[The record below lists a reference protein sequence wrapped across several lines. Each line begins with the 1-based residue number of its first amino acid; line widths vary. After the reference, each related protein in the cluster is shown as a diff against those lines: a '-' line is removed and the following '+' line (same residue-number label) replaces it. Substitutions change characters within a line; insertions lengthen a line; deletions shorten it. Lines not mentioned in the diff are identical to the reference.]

1 MAALT
6 SLARPY
12 AKAVFQE
19 AQGHDV
25 EKWSTLLS
33 VLSFITQDKQA
44 AHLIKD
50 PEISSEHLVTLF
62 LSIALDYVRDVRDEL
77 KTRFENFLQLLAD
90 NKRLNVLPDIDV
102 LFKEFL
108 AEEQRI
114 EYVSVVSAA
123 PLSQAIKRDL
133 EEKLKARFKSEV
145 NVEYSEDKALIGG
158 AIVRTNRWVMDG
170 SIRGKLAKI
179 RDSLIAS

>member
-1 MAALT
+1 
-6 SLARPY
+6 
-12 AKAVFQE
+12 
-19 AQGHDV
+19 
-25 EKWSTLLS
+25 
-33 VLSFITQDKQA
+33 
-44 AHLIKD
+44 
-50 PEISSEHLVTLF
+50 
-62 LSIALDYVRDVRDEL
+62 
-77 KTRFENFLQLLAD
+77 NFLQLLAD